1 MGSSLADLRKLSED
15 VKDVFGFA
23 LHQAQLGA
31 RHIDAKPL
39 KGFGGAGVLEVLTDD
54 RGGTY
59 RLVYTVKLRFAVYV
73 LHVFQKKSKTGIRTP
88 EKEIRLIVE
97 RLKLAA
103 RHHEE
108 FYEQTK
114 SR

>member
-1 MGSSLADLRKLSED
+1 MPDRKETPRKPLHWMGSSLADLRKLSED

-54 RGGTY
+54 RGGGHTDSFTPSSY
-59 RLVYTVKLRFAVYV
+59 ASLCTSFMCSRRSRKPESERP
-73 LHVFQKKSKTGIRTP
+73 KRKSG
-88 EKEIRLIVE
+88 
-97 RLKLAA
+97 
-103 RHHEE
+103 
-108 FYEQTK
+108 
-114 SR
+114 